1 MCEDDEL
8 SHFMMKS
15 IDSGTQEVLSEAP
28 FLHMPHHSSLSQ
40 HPGEWGGRLW
50 LLYFISISGDSKY
63 PSGWVKSIFN
73 INTPFVPSWPLWHS
87 SLSVLFPNWRRRD
100 GSEKKSLSREAG
112 IAGGQARLRM
122 VLKLWSAF
130 NVDLC
135 RMFCDG
141 WTWDMHDQTR
151 RSRGEVH
158 IKVSV
163 V

>member
-28 FLHMPHHSSLSQ
+28 FLHIPQHSSLSQ

-100 GSEKKSLSREAG
+100 DSEKKSFSREVG
-112 IAGGQARLRM
+112 SGG
-122 VLKLWSAF
+122 VKPGCECFWSC
-130 NVDLC
+130 DLLSTLTFVEC
-135 RMFCDG
+135 SVMAEHGTC
-141 WTWDMHDQTR
+141 MTR
-151 RSRGEVH
+151 PGAAEERSTSR
-158 IKVSV
+158 SP
-163 V
+163 